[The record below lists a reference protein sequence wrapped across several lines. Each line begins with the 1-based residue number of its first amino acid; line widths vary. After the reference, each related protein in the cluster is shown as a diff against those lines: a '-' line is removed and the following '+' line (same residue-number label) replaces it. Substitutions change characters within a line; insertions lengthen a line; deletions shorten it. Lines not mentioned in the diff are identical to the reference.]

1 VRATLADVAM
11 TTPPAGL
18 PPLAHLHELV
28 VNTGWPAIESDP
40 EALLSLGLCSP
51 RWLDAALPK
60 LRVAAAA
67 VELGGHSLVHVDV
80 RSDNLCLRNGRTL
93 LFDWNQASVGNPL
106 FDLAEWLPSLVAE
119 GGPPPE
125 ELLLAT
131 DGAPFAAVFAGFWG
145 ARAGLPV
152 PNWGPMLREMQRM
165 QADAALSWAAR
176 GSGSSRAEVRRQ
188 NPPRTRLPWLG
199 QRAGMVSARPHDGL
213 RKRPHGDDAVAVA
226 LHERNVVRTRRGGA
240 RGAPVL
246 SGHVPEALA
255 NAGDVAHAR
264 IEDCRPPR
272 LLDRPVERVGDLDR
286 PGYGRCRRQVSGLA
300 DRRLSGR
307 AVIDPGDTRA
317 ADDRVDHLATVLAGE
332 GASVAAAREAPAR
345 DVTDGAADHVFEPI
359 RHSFGRAVA
368 RWGCPAVA
376 SC

>member
-1 VRATLADVAM
+1 M

-40 EALLSLGLCSP
+40 EAFLSLGLCSP

-125 ELLLAT
+125 ELLLDA
-131 DGAPFAAVFAGFWG
+131 DGAAFAAVFAGFWG

-152 PNWGPMLREMQRM
+152 PTWGPRLREMQRM
-165 QADAALSWAAR
+165 PADAALSWAAR
-176 GSGSSRAEVRRQ
+176 ALDLPE
-188 NPPRTRLPWLG
+188 PR
-199 QRAGMVSARPHDGL
+199 
-213 RKRPHGDDAVAVA
+213 
-226 LHERNVVRTRRGGA
+226 
-240 RGAPVL
+240 
-246 SGHVPEALA
+246 
-255 NAGDVAHAR
+255 
-264 IEDCRPPR
+264 
-272 LLDRPVERVGDLDR
+272 
-286 PGYGRCRRQVSGLA
+286 
-300 DRRLSGR
+300 
-307 AVIDPGDTRA
+307 
-317 ADDRVDHLATVLAGE
+317 
-332 GASVAAAREAPAR
+332 
-345 DVTDGAADHVFEPI
+345 
-359 RHSFGRAVA
+359 
-368 RWGCPAVA
+368 
-376 SC
+376 